1 MKTKKFRKWILLFLM
16 MCFLL
21 LTACAA
27 PASSAAAPPAT
38 SISPQNES
46 APAAVSSE
54 PAASSAA
61 VSSAAP
67 AEPIAYMSYDEYFSE
82 ARELDA
88 QTGIYSQPNEPFVY
102 RKDGRYLFPF
112 YLPIYGYAETKTGV
126 LALYEG
132 KVYNVR
138 EPGQLAE
145 VAYAPD
151 APYQTVSLSRNAD
164 EHCFYVINRNTENED
179 QYQVCRIFRPAG
191 QADLLATEKELPGA
205 PEYLEVY
212 SNVEFMAVCHIKSDQ
227 RPDMT
232 NDESMNIGSFTSRV
246 MVINTR
252 TGTRILGDTPEFERW
267 VAEKDAK

>member
-1 MKTKKFRKWILLFLM
+1 MKTKKIGKWILLSLM

-21 LTACAA
+21 LTAC
-27 PASSAAAPPAT
+27 SA
-38 SISPQNES
+38 
-46 APAAVSSE
+46 
-54 PAASSAA
+54 PAASSATPTPA
-61 VSSAAP
+61 TSSKNEPASAAPSSAPAAASAAPSSAAP

-88 QTGIYSQPNEPFVY
+88 QTGIYSQPDEPFVY

-112 YLPIYGYAETKTGV
+112 PLPVSGYAETKTGV
-126 LALYEG
+126 LALHEG

-151 APYQTVSLSRNAD
+151 APYRTVSLSRNAD
-164 EHCFYVINRNTENED
+164 EHCFYVINRSTENED
-179 QYQVCRIFRPAG
+179 QYQVCRIFRPTG
-191 QADLLATEKELPGA
+191 QTDLLATEKELPGS
-205 PEYLEVY
+205 PEYLNVY
-212 SNVEFMAVCHIKSDQ
+212 SNVEFMAVCHINSDQ
-227 RPDMT
+227 RPDLT
-232 NDESMNIGSFTSRV
+232 NDESMNLGSFTGRV
-246 MVINTR
+246 MVINTL

>member
-54 PAASSAA
+54 PADSSAA

-88 QTGIYSQPNEPFVY
+88 QTGIYSQPDEPFVY

-151 APYQTVSLSRNAD
+151 APYQTVSLSRNAGA
-164 EHCFYVINRNTENED
+164 HCST
-179 QYQVCRIFRPAG
+179 
-191 QADLLATEKELPGA
+191 
-205 PEYLEVY
+205 
-212 SNVEFMAVCHIKSDQ
+212 AVPK
-227 RPDMT
+227 MK
-232 NDESMNIGSFTSRV
+232 
-246 MVINTR
+246 INTR
-252 TGTRILGDTPEFERW
+252 FAVFFAPPVRPTCWRPKRNCPARRNTSKCIPTWNSWPFATSKAISARI
-267 VAEKDAK
+267 